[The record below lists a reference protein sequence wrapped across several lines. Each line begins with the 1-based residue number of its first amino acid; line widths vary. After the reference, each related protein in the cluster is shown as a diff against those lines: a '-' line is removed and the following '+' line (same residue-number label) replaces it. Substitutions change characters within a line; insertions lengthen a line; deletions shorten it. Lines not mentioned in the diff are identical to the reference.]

1 LSILKFI
8 SSLLFVF
15 IVSKNISYAAPIH
28 KKVQFDS
35 SVVKISIPSKSAEQ
49 KVFKEVNL
57 DFAKKIEDKD
67 IGLWDRF
74 WKWLLELLFGN
85 ADYET
90 RLNAQKIVV
99 WILAIAGFILI
110 IWLLTRTQFTSF
122 LRGNTK
128 NTPFNFSDLEEDISQ
143 IDFNSRINKAIDTGD
158 YRLAIR
164 WMYLKQLYLL
174 NEKKAINYQSYKTN
188 IDYSHELSSTSFTKT
203 FKSVSR
209 IYDYVWYGKY
219 PITVSDFQAFET
231 EFKQFE
237 QSINV

>member
-1 LSILKFI
+1 M
-8 SSLLFVF
+8 
-15 IVSKNISYAAPIH
+15 
-28 KKVQFDS
+28 
-35 SVVKISIPSKSAEQ
+35 
-49 KVFKEVNL
+49 
-57 DFAKKIEDKD
+57 
-67 IGLWDRF
+67 
-74 WKWLLELLFGN
+74 
-85 ADYET
+85 
-90 RLNAQKIVV
+90 NAQKIVV

-219 PITVSDFQAFET
+219 PITVGDFQAFET

-237 QSINV
+237 QSINA